1 MNLHFK
7 PILWLVGG
15 IIVAFALSLVVQIYR
30 NTQLLQRLAIEN
42 TSLIEK
48 NEWKN
53 AENVFLTTQNSVK
66 NSLERGEMEKFITI
80 LQSQRNV
87 KGLLE
92 FSLFNPK
99 GVVTHS
105 SDSSFL
111 NKTLPADVHTA
122 LASKP
127 ERFERLTTDAF
138 EIYAPQVVTADC
150 LRCHTSWKISDNG
163 GTLLCRF
170 STDSLTQSKQSS
182 AASMVKIKSSQITSG
197 LVTTIVIAGFF
208 VILAIVVVRYQI
220 AAPLAVVLEHL
231 TGASNQVRASSNQIS
246 SASQTLAAGA
256 SEQAA
261 SLEETSA
268 SLEELSAMTKRNA
281 ENAREAKELANHA
294 RHAAESG
301 ATDIQRMSQAMDAI
315 KEASNN
321 IAKIIKSIDEIA
333 FQTNILALNAAVEA
347 ARAGEA
353 GMGFAVVADEVRNLA
368 QRSAQAA
375 RETAAKIED
384 SITKSDRGV
393 QISLQVNK
401 SFEEIMETVRKV
413 DDLVVNIASAS
424 KEQSDGIGQVSI
436 AVTEVDKVTQSNAA
450 NAEESAAAALE
461 LNAQADALKEAL
473 SKMMQLTSGA
483 KAAAETE
490 PESAGAPY
498 SPPTSGRPPFR
509 HSHKRESFQKVQPF
523 ETKGPAAAFSMPEDR
538 RVPSRNGVIAWD
550 EAQMSTG
557 VESVDS
563 QHRELIQRINEL
575 HSACLAGTAN
585 EELLKLLGFLGEY
598 AQSHFRHE
606 EELMQSHQCPARG
619 QNKSAHVQFLR
630 DYETLAE
637 IIKRDGPSTTAV
649 LQIKDLLGNWLKN
662 HICSVDT
669 KLRGCVGNGCRS
681 RTGSGAAKPDGF
693 RDF

>member
-30 NTQLLQRLAIEN
+30 NTQLLQRLAVEN
-42 TSLIEK
+42 TALIEK
-48 NEWKN
+48 SEWKN
-53 AENVFLTTQNSVK
+53 AENVFLTTENSIK
-66 NSLERGEMEKFITI
+66 NSLERGEMEKFINR
-80 LQSQRNV
+80 LQAQHNV

-92 FSLFNPK
+92 LSLFNPSNT
-99 GVVTHS
+99 VTYS
-105 SDSSFL
+105 SASSFL
-111 NKTLPADVHTA
+111 NKTLPSDVRTA
-122 LASKP
+122 LESKP

-138 EIYAPQVVTADC
+138 EIYSPQVVTTDC
-150 LRCHTSWKISDNG
+150 LRCHTTWKLGGNG

-182 AASMVKIKSSQITSG
+182 AASMVRIKSSQITSG
-197 LVTTIVIAGFF
+197 LVATIIIAGFF
-208 VILAIVVVRYQI
+208 VVLAILVVRYQI
-220 AAPLAVVLEHL
+220 AAPLSVVLDRL
-231 TGASNQVRASSNQIS
+231 TGASNQVRASSSQIS

-268 SLEELSAMTKRNA
+268 SLEELSAMTRRNA

-384 SITKSDRGV
+384 SIAKSDRGV
-393 QISLQVNK
+393 QISLQVTK
-401 SFEEIMETVRKV
+401 SFEEIMKTIRKV

-461 LNAQADALKEAL
+461 LNAQGDALNEAL
-473 SKMMQLTSGA
+473 SKMMQLTAGA
-483 KAAAETE
+483 KAADENESETAGTSSS
-490 PESAGAPY
+490 PPPSGKTLVRHSGHDRSTAGAAKQ
-498 SPPTSGRPPFR
+498 SALVHG
-509 HSHKRESFQKVQPF
+509 
-523 ETKGPAAAFSMPEDR
+523 
-538 RVPSRNGVIAWD
+538 NG
-550 EAQMSTG
+550 
-557 VESVDS
+557 
-563 QHRELIQRINEL
+563 H
-575 HSACLAGTAN
+575 
-585 EELLKLLGFLGEY
+585 
-598 AQSHFRHE
+598 
-606 EELMQSHQCPARG
+606 
-619 QNKSAHVQFLR
+619 AHA
-630 DYETLAE
+630 T
-637 IIKRDGPSTTAV
+637 STTARTANDRKKIP
-649 LQIKDLLGNWLKN
+649 LEGDRKD
-662 HICSVDT
+662 
-669 KLRGCVGNGCRS
+669 
-681 RTGSGAAKPDGF
+681 F
-693 RDF
+693 